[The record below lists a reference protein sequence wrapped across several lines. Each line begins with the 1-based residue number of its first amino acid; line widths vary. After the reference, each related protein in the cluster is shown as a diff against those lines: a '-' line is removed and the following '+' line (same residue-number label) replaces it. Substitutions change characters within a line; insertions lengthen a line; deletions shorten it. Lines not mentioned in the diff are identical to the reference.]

1 MRLVPNAGEVALK
14 ASSMW
19 ALYGAFVIDA
29 GIKVLQYLQENRE
42 VKWQDAL
49 MPIALIVIGAA
60 RLIQQKA
67 LATATERKLA
77 EEKITR
83 QVLEGV
89 ATSAG
94 PPITQ
99 EQVKAIKKDA
109 ADATS
114 AEPVKNGVLRE

>member
-29 GIKVLQYLQENRE
+29 GIKILQYLQDNRE

-67 LATATERKLA
+67 LVTATEEKLEQERLTRLA
-77 EEKITR
+77 LEK
-83 QVLEGV
+83 E
-89 ATSAG
+89 ATSPG
-94 PPITQ
+94 PALTDAQVRDIKQ
-99 EQVKAIKKDA
+99 EA
-109 ADATS
+109 AVA
-114 AEPVKNGVLRE
+114 AKG

>member
-1 MRLVPNAGEVALK
+1 MQLVPNAREVAFK

-29 GIKVLQYLQENRE
+29 AIKVLEYVQANRE
-42 VKWQDAL
+42 LKWQDAL

-67 LATATERKLA
+67 LATATERRLQQEKL
-77 EEKITR
+77 TR
-83 QVLEGV
+83 EQLEVV
-89 ATSAG
+89 ATTEG
-94 PPITQ
+94 PPISR

-109 ADATS
+109 AVA
-114 AEPVKNGVLRE
+114 AGKE